1 MRSQNISAPLLAAAL
16 ACALSLAACGGDPA
30 ANENSTRPRAGA
42 TVTAATPAATAGAT
56 PSATAEAAA
65 SPTATPSPGEAAPEQ
80 GERSEED
87 FRGTV
92 GAVEKEGGGAA
103 PALLRVVRTASREK
117 FDRVVF
123 EFEGARLPGYHV
135 EYVDRPVRQC
145 GSGEVVPVA
154 GDAWLRVRLTPANA
168 HTEAGEAT
176 VKDRNRRL
184 NYPNLKELKSLC
196 DFEAEVEWVL
206 GLASPNRYRVLEL
219 TNPARLV
226 IDVKK

>member
-1 MRSQNISAPLLAAAL
+1 
-16 ACALSLAACGGDPA
+16 
-30 ANENSTRPRAGA
+30 
-42 TVTAATPAATAGAT
+42 TP
-56 PSATAEAAA
+56 EAAA
-65 SPTATPSPGEAAPEQ
+65 SPSATPAGEATPEPGDHAEQ
-80 GERSEED
+80 D

-92 GAVEKEGGGAA
+92 ASVEKEGGGE
-103 PALLRVVRTASREK
+103 PALLRAVRTASHEK

-123 EFEGARLPGYHV
+123 EFAGARPPGYRV

-145 GSGEVVPVA
+145 GSGEAVPVA
-154 GDAWLRVRLTPANA
+154 GDAWLRVRLTPSNA

-176 VKDRNRRL
+176 VKDRARRL
-184 NYPNLKELKSLC
+184 AYPNLKELKILC

-226 IDVKK
+226 VDVRK

>member
-1 MRSQNISAPLLAAAL
+1 ASPGR
-16 ACALSLAACGGDPA
+16 GGDA
-30 ANENSTRPRAGA
+30 
-42 TVTAATPAATAGAT
+42 
-56 PSATAEAAA
+56 
-65 SPTATPSPGEAAPEQ
+65 PGQ
-80 GERSEED
+80 GEHSEED

-92 GAVEKEGGGAA
+92 AAVEREGDGA

-168 HTEAGEAT
+168 HTEAGQPT
-176 VKDRNRRL
+176 VKDRARRL
-184 NYPNLKELKSLC
+184 NYPNLKELKALC